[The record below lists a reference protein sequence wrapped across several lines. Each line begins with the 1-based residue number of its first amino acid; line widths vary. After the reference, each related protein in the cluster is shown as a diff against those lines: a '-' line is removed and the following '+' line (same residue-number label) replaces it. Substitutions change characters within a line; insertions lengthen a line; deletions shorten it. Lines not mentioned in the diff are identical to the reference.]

1 MIHSAKFGSIERFM
15 GVLIEH
21 YAGAFPAWLSPVQVI
36 AIPVAAEFDAYLAD
50 IVAQLRSKGVRVD
63 FDDSDDRF
71 GKKIRNASK
80 EKAPFVLIAGGD
92 DRDSGSVS
100 FRFRDGSQ
108 RNGVPAAEAVATI
121 VEFIASR
128 SNASPTADA

>member
-1 MIHSAKFGSIERFM
+1 M
-15 GVLIEH
+15 
-21 YAGAFPAWLSPVQVI
+21 
-36 AIPVAAEFDAYLAD
+36 
-50 IVAQLRSKGVRVD
+50 D

-71 GKKIRNASK
+71 GKKIRNAAK

-108 RNGVPAAEAVATI
+108 RNGVPVDEAIATI
-121 VEFIASR
+121 VGFIASR
-128 SNASPTADA
+128 SNVSPAADA